1 MSGEDA
7 GMGWDAF
14 GKDEAAS
21 DPVYTLIVKAGSDQE
36 ALDALDANARIAVGR
51 LSVRPVPGQPER
63 VLTVEFDFGDGS
75 EWGHDLD
82 AFRRPIE
89 QRLNE
94 WHVKEI
100 AECREGVGYP
110 MGSLLWWRRGSTREP

>member
-1 MSGEDA
+1 MSREDA
-7 GMGWDAF
+7 HMEWDAF
-14 GKDEAAS
+14 GEEDAG
-21 DPVYTLIVKAGSDQE
+21 DPVYTLIVKAKSDRE

-51 LSVRPVPGQPER
+51 FSVRRVPGHPER

-75 EWGHDLD
+75 EWGHDFD

-94 WHVKEI
+94 WHIKDI
-100 AECREGVGYP
+100 GECREDVGYP
-110 MGSLLWWRRGSTREP
+110 MGSLLWWRRGPSREL